1 MTEGAELTIVPSILL
16 AWGLLLAAILWA
28 YRFTPALG
36 INSVDGW
43 ADVAGAKP
51 QGLKGLWELVASPL
65 TMGVA
70 GKNANFYRPLAMLWF
85 SLQRALFGTWGAGWQ
100 LSNLSLHVGCV
111 ALIAALSRRLGGS
124 PWEALAAG
132 AMLGLHP
139 LGLDVVP
146 ALDRSPD
153 LLGTGLIL
161 GALLLGMR
169 GRAIPAALVAVLA
182 LGTKETMLAGMPVL
196 VALIYDRH
204 GPRRALYALGLMA
217 GCVGIYLSVRAQVL
231 GGMGGY
237 ESAAL
242 RPSGLDPVLRGGA
255 LEMLAAGWAQPLEV
269 IFPGLVQQV
278 ILGSLASA
286 GLLALAYVGRDE
298 ASVRIGVLLALLPLV
313 LLGLT
318 SAFSRRTIYLPL
330 TGIVLFMSAMIF
342 RVPWGKGL
350 GVALAIL
357 LLPGSPLVRPDRAWT
372 LAASMDR
379 SLTSS
384 VLDQVAELPEGAE
397 IWLVDRCVQVDLD
410 PWLSGMWRHGR
421 STVYCIGGYS
431 VEAYFE
437 DQLGRPVPVHKV
449 SNLFPEKAP
458 AAALPRVEGGSILLE
473 RKVADRRISRSA
485 KDAGW
490 VVEEKGGVLRI
501 TPGGEVDMAWVLVA
515 GVEDGTLVKAP

>member
-1 MTEGAELTIVPSILL
+1 MGWCVLV
-16 AWGLLLAAILWA
+16 AAILWA

-43 ADVAGAKP
+43 ADVAAADPK
-51 QGLKGLWELVASPL
+51 GLKGLWELVASPL
-65 TMGVA
+65 TLGVA
-70 GKNANFYRPLAMLWF
+70 GKNANFYRPVAMLWF

-100 LSNLSLHVGCV
+100 LSNLGLHLGCV
-111 ALIAALSRRLGGS
+111 GLIAALSRRLGGS

-132 AMLGLHP
+132 ALLGLHP

-169 GRAIPAALVAVLA
+169 GLAIPAALVAVVA

-217 GCVGIYLSVRAQVL
+217 GCLGIYLSIRAQVL

-237 ESAAL
+237 ESSAL
-242 RPSGLDPVLRGGA
+242 RPSGLDPVLRAGA
-255 LEMLAAGWAQPLEV
+255 LEMLAAGWAQPLEA
-269 IFPGLVQQV
+269 IFPGVVQQV
-278 ILGSLASA
+278 IVGSLASA

-318 SAFSRRTIYLPL
+318 AAFSRRTIYLPL
-330 TGIVLFMSAMIF
+330 TGVVLLMSAMIF

-350 GVALAIL
+350 GVGLAVL
-357 LLPGSPLVRPDRAWT
+357 LLPGSPLVRPDRAWS
-372 LAASMDR
+372 LAAAMDR
-379 SLTSS
+379 SLTLD

-431 VEAYFE
+431 VEAYFQ
-437 DQLGRPVPVHKV
+437 DQLGRPVSVRKI
-449 SNLFPEKAP
+449 SNLFPEQPP
-458 AAALPRVEGGSILLE
+458 AAVIPRVEEGSLVLA
-473 RKVADRRISRSA
+473 RSAADRRISRSS

-490 VVEEKGGVLRI
+490 KVVDRDGVLRI
-501 TPGGEVDMAWVLVA
+501 TASGEVDNAWVLVA
-515 GVEDGTLVKAP
+515 GVEDGILVKAP